1 MVRIWGWESMN
12 LTFSKHFWWRG
23 LKHWSIPW
31 WFFGY
36 LWFARFMQSHSFCD
50 GDITISQLGRTL
62 LEGNWKERQRER
74 SLLLLCRISLSYFFF
89 YVRCL
94 SSKPSFGGDEA
105 YQKRVM
111 TSQLRW
117 PGAYQALQQGH
128 SILASTLCGCGTLN
142 APRYSTISTTK
153 WPPNSTPW

>member
-1 MVRIWGWESMN
+1 MVV
-12 LTFSKHFWWRG
+12 
-23 LKHWSIPW
+23 
-31 WFFGY
+31 FGY
-36 LWFARFMQSHSFCD
+36 LWFAKFMQSHSSCD
-50 GDITISQLGRTL
+50 SDITISQLGRTL

-74 SLLLLCRISLSYFFF
+74 ERSLLLLCRISFSHFFLCTVF
-89 YVRCL
+89 IFKAFFC
-94 SSKPSFGGDEA
+94 GDEA

-128 SILASTLCGCGTLN
+128 SILASTSCGCGTLN

-153 WPPNSTPW
+153 WPPNIFFKGITNRNNQIKQWIVGVPMLARPV